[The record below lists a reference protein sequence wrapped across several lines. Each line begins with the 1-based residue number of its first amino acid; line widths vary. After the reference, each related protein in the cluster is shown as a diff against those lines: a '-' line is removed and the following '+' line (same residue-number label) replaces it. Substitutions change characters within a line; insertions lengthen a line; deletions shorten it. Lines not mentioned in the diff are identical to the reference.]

1 MSAAHID
8 LEYTDLIQII
18 ETMLRFNKEISL
30 YVEAYLHPER
40 EGASLNVTQFNILF
54 LVIPTSRQFSLSVG
68 HRDGERC
75 GVAKQILLSLIHT
88 NGKSKTRHK
97 I

>member
-18 ETMLRFNKEISL
+18 ETSLRFNKAIRL
-30 YVEAYLHPER
+30 YVEAYLHLER
-40 EGASLNVTQFNILF
+40 EEACLNVTQLNVVF
-54 LVIPTSRQFSLSVG
+54 LVIPTSSQFSLSVC

-75 GVAKQILLSLIHT
+75 GVAKQIL
-88 NGKSKTRHK
+88 
-97 I
+97 